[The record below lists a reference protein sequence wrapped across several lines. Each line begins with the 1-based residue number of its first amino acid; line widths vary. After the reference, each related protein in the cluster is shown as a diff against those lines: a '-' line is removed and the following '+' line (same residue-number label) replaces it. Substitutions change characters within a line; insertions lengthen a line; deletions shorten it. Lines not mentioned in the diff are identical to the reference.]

1 MEKIKAEEIV
11 KATGGK
17 LLKGDPQTAVT
28 GISIDTRT
36 LSEGMAFF
44 ALKGE
49 KTDGH
54 AFLNDAARA
63 GSAALIIEKE
73 DILLSDFS
81 CPDSTAIIKVDNT
94 EQALQELAAWYLSLF
109 DIRKIGIT
117 GSTGK
122 TSTKE
127 MLFYILSEKYKTI
140 RNQGNY
146 NNLIGL
152 PLSVFQ
158 VDKNTEAAIFEMG
171 MDRLG
176 EIHRLAEIVRPNA
189 AIITN
194 IGVSHLERLGSREN
208 ILKAKT
214 EICDFFKK
222 DNTLIVN
229 GDDDLLSKNHSN
241 GNYNFISVGKKEGSE
256 LRIAELK
263 DLSEKGI
270 EFCLITGNKRV
281 KYCINSP
288 GVHNSTN
295 GALAV
300 AAALLFDVSM
310 EQAALGLAR
319 FFSSDKRLNI
329 ISGNGIKII
338 DDTYNASPDSMKAAL
353 EVLSSAAGIR
363 KIAILGDMFEL
374 GDEEEEFHRSI
385 GEYASQKGINV
396 LLSVGKNAKQISL
409 GAQGGKVKTSHFEN
423 KDMLIAA
430 LPQWIIEGDTI
441 LVKGSRGMEMDE
453 IVKYLK
459 DTGE

>member
-1 MEKIKAEEIV
+1 
-11 KATGGK
+11 
-17 LLKGDPQTAVT
+17 
-28 GISIDTRT
+28 
-36 LSEGMAFF
+36 
-44 ALKGE
+44 
-49 KTDGH
+49 
-54 AFLNDAARA
+54 
-63 GSAALIIEKE
+63 
-73 DILLSDFS
+73 
-81 CPDSTAIIKVDNT
+81 
-94 EQALQELAAWYLSLF
+94 
-109 DIRKIGIT
+109 
-117 GSTGK
+117 
-122 TSTKE
+122 
-127 MLFYILSEKYKTI
+127 
-140 RNQGNY
+140 
-146 NNLIGL
+146 
-152 PLSVFQ
+152 VFQ